1 MPGGAPGKL
10 GWQASDAGAGREP
23 VKRTELTPKQLAAL
37 MAQFKA
43 DRLPSSET
51 RAKLA
56 KELGMS
62 TRSVQIWFQNRRQ
75 RDPNRVRKPQHKP
88 VLGRLVRPSL
98 IVRPPPS
105 TNSHRRAAP
114 RFRPLMMRS
123 HWSPTARSCASPRA
137 SPTLHL
143 HPPPANSSRCSIR
156 RRHSS
161 RNGRC
166 RINLHGRSQLRAHV
180 LHHHSSLLPAPP
192 HIFKRG
198 MRHCG
203 RKWPRPLR
211 RQRARP
217 LL

>member
-88 VLGRLVRPSL
+88 VLGRLVRPS
-98 IVRPPPS
+98 
-105 TNSHRRAAP
+105 
-114 RFRPLMMRS
+114 
-123 HWSPTARSCASPRA
+123 
-137 SPTLHL
+137 
-143 HPPPANSSRCSIR
+143 HPPWPSREKQGAQ
-156 RRHSS
+156 
-161 RNGRC
+161 GRQGSLDPFTDLFLTHFPDLY
-166 RINLHGRSQLRAHV
+166 RLVSEDPFTDLLR
-180 LHHHSSLLPAPP
+180 
-192 HIFKRG
+192 
-198 MRHCG
+198 
-203 RKWPRPLR
+203 
-211 RQRARP
+211 
-217 LL
+217 